1 MLGISRNKEIDESIA
16 KKFLSTSDVL
26 LMPKAAKVLAYWLAG
41 IGTVFFIILF
51 LPWQQN
57 IMADGSVT
65 ALTPEDRPQTVESAI
80 AGRIR
85 SWHVREGQQVKKGDT
100 ILVLEEVKE
109 KYFDPELLKRLEE
122 QIAGKEEAI
131 EGYKGKIASYQSQ
144 ISALQQA
151 LDLNL
156 AQQDNKIK
164 QTRLKVS
171 IDSADLEAQ
180 KVELLIAQRQY
191 EAGEILEKQG
201 LIALITLESRR
212 SKLQETNAKIVSAKN
227 KYLQSQQEFLNT
239 QIELN
244 AKRAEYL
251 EKISKVR
258 SDLND
263 AIAGLANAQAD
274 LAKLKNE
281 YTNMK
286 IRNEQYVC
294 RAPQD
299 GLVVKALKA
308 GIGETIKEQEA
319 VVTIMPSDPEV
330 AVELYVKPMDVPLL
344 SIGRKVRLEFDGW
357 PAIQFSGWPSVAVGT
372 FGGEIAVIDAVN
384 SKAGKYRVLVKPDPQ
399 DEPWPKQLRQGSGV
413 FGWAM
418 LDDVPVWYEIW
429 RQLNGFP
436 PSLKEAPDDTTVDKD
451 RDKKK

>member
-1 MLGISRNKEIDESIA
+1 MLGISGNKEIDENIA
-16 KKFLSTSDVL
+16 KKFLSTSEVL
-26 LMPKAAKVLAYWLAG
+26 ITPQAAKALAYWLAG
-41 IGTVFFIILF
+41 IGTIFFIVLF

-57 IMADGSVT
+57 ITADGSVT
-65 ALTPEDRPQTVESAI
+65 ALTPQDRPQTVESAI

-85 SWHVREGQQVKKGDT
+85 SWHVREGQYVKQGDT
-100 ILVLEEVKE
+100 ILVLDEIKE
-109 KYFDPELLKRLEE
+109 KYFDPELLKRMEE
-122 QIAGKEEAI
+122 QIRAKEDAI
-131 EGYKGKIASYQSQ
+131 VGYQGKIESYQAQ

-156 AQQDNKIK
+156 AQQSNKIK

-180 KVELLIAQRQY
+180 KVDLLIAKRQY

-212 SKLQETNAKIVSAKN
+212 NKLQESNAKIVSAEN
-227 KYLQSQQEFLNT
+227 KYLQAQQEFLNT
-239 QIELN
+239 QIEFN

-251 EKISKVR
+251 EKMSKAR

-263 AIAGLANAQAD
+263 AMSGLANAQAD

-281 YTNMK
+281 YANMK

-294 RAPQD
+294 RAPQN
-299 GLVVKALKA
+299 GVVVKALKA

-319 VVTIMPSDPEV
+319 VATIMPDNPEV

-344 SIGRKVRLEFDGW
+344 SVGRKVRLEFDGW
-357 PAIQFSGWPSVAVGT
+357 PAVQFSGWPSVAVGT
-372 FGGEIAVIDAVN
+372 FGGEIAVIDAVD
-384 SKAGKYRVLVKPDPQ
+384 SKAGKYRILVKPDPK
-399 DEPWPKQLRQGSGV
+399 DDPWPKQLRQGSGV

-436 PSLKEAPDDTTVDKD
+436 PSLKEAPEEAGEKGDN
-451 RDKKK
+451 KKK

>member
-164 QTRLKVS
+164 QTRLKVF
-171 IDSADLEAQ
+171 IDCTKA
-180 KVELLIAQRQY
+180 IR
-191 EAGEILEKQG
+191 
-201 LIALITLESRR
+201 SRR
-212 SKLQETNAKIVSAKN
+212 
-227 KYLQSQQEFLNT
+227 NT
-239 QIELN
+239 RKTRTYRLDY
-244 AKRAEYL
+244 ARVA
-251 EKISKVR
+251 
-258 SDLND
+258 
-263 AIAGLANAQAD
+263 AQ
-274 LAKLKNE
+274 
-281 YTNMK
+281 
-286 IRNEQYVC
+286 
-294 RAPQD
+294 
-299 GLVVKALKA
+299 
-308 GIGETIKEQEA
+308 
-319 VVTIMPSDPEV
+319 
-330 AVELYVKPMDVPLL
+330 
-344 SIGRKVRLEFDGW
+344 
-357 PAIQFSGWPSVAVGT
+357 
-372 FGGEIAVIDAVN
+372 
-384 SKAGKYRVLVKPDPQ
+384 
-399 DEPWPKQLRQGSGV
+399 
-413 FGWAM
+413 
-418 LDDVPVWYEIW
+418 
-429 RQLNGFP
+429 
-436 PSLKEAPDDTTVDKD
+436 
-451 RDKKK
+451 